1 MIKTGTAV
9 ETVIS
14 FQSLLLLVSAEK
26 VEVGGRPVVGLGG
39 RAVILWAMVVV
50 KAVRGA
56 TATMLRV
63 VVAVRVGIQV
73 RGVEV

>member
-14 FQSLLLLVSAEK
+14 FQSLMLLASAEK
-26 VEVGGRPVVGLGG
+26 VEVGGRPVVALGG

-56 TATMLRV
+56 TATLLRV
-63 VVAVRVGIQV
+63 VVAVRVGIQE

>member
-1 MIKTGTAV
+1 V

-14 FQSLLLLVSAEK
+14 FQTLLLLVSAEK
-26 VEVGGRPVVGLGG
+26 VEVGGRPVVALGG
-39 RAVILWAMVVV
+39 RAVILWAKVVV
-50 KAVRGA
+50 KVVRGA

-63 VVAVRVGIQV
+63 VVAVRVGIQE